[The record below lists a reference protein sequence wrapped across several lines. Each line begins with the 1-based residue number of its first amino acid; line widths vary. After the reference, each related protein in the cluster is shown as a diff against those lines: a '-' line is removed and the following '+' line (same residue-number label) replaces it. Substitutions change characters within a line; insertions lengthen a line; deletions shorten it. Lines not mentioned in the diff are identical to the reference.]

1 VLVLELV
8 PPNTATV
15 PSPQQKSTLPERYE
29 PLPGLPQLP
38 GWLWRKMGRRA
49 RLAAAAAVVA
59 SIAIAAVVLPGILES
74 RREGAAADA
83 RERAQL
89 RAERIRELEAE
100 QRPRFR
106 RSESVAPAGAGAEA
120 RLAARAGL
128 MDELSRTVLADSRRR
143 VRRGELDGPIH
154 RVVCEPFPRTVEG
167 VGADSDLSRRA
178 GRYSCVAV
186 TATFGRSESSVGGVI
201 GHQYRVL
208 VDFHTGRYAYCKV
221 SGQAGPSREQLVTT
235 PRACG
240 GVGVQ
245 SLS

>member
-1 VLVLELV
+1 VLVLDLTL
-8 PPNTATV
+8 PNTAGV

-29 PLPGLPQLP
+29 PLPGIPQLP
-38 GWLWRKMGRRA
+38 AWLWRRMSRGA
-49 RLAAAAAVVA
+49 RLAAAALVVA
-59 SIAIAAVVLPGILES
+59 AIASGLAVLPGLLES
-74 RREGAAADA
+74 KRERAAAEA

-89 RAERIRELEAE
+89 RAERIRQLEAE

-106 RSESVAPAGAGAEA
+106 RSESVAPAGAGAET
-120 RLAARAGL
+120 RLAARARL
-128 MDELSRTVLADSRRR
+128 LDELSRTVLADSRRR
-143 VRRGELDGPIH
+143 ARQGELDGPVH

-167 VGADSDLSRRA
+167 VGAETDLSRRS

-186 TATFGRSESSVGGVI
+186 TAAFGRGEESASGVI

-208 VDFHTGRYAYCKV
+208 VDFETGRYAYCKV

-240 GVGVQ
+240 GR
-245 SLS
+245 

>member
-1 VLVLELV
+1 VLVLDLAL
-8 PPNTATV
+8 PNTVGV
-15 PSPQQKSTLPERYE
+15 PSPQQKSTHPERYE

-38 GWLWRKMGRRA
+38 GWLWRRMGRGA
-49 RLAAAAAVVA
+49 RLAAAAALVA
-59 SIAIAAVVLPGILES
+59 AIAIAAAVLPGILES
-74 RREGAAADA
+74 KRERAASDA

-106 RSESVAPAGAGAEA
+106 RSESVASAGAGAEA
-120 RLAARAGL
+120 RLAARSGL
-128 MDELSRTVLADSRRR
+128 MDELSRTVLADSRSR
-143 VRRGELDGPIH
+143 VRRRELDGPI
-154 RVVCEPFPRTVEG
+154 RRAVCEPFPRTVEG
-167 VGADSDLSRRA
+167 VGADSDLSRRT

-186 TATFGRSESSVGGVI
+186 TTEFGGGEARVSGVI

-208 VDFHTGRYAYCKV
+208 VDFETGRYAFCKI

-240 GVGVQ
+240 GR
-245 SLS
+245 